1 MLLHIKICHWLLG
14 QLNWVDSSLLEGILT
29 LHSFLLGQ
37 EYWGWLQSHCNL
49 LVHTAFLISCLGMA
63 FPLQRSFVGWA
74 LLVWVFQKLIRAFG
88 HVLLLSS
95 RRTEHH
101 LRRSQAIKAHETV
114 QVPNT
119 TQMAAWENYVSHR
132 GYWICTNVCSV
143 FLTCLSEPRWCL
155 QQREIFGV
163 VHFPPTLLF
172 TGNRKCFFFLCIYL
186 CSTVITK
193 GYIFPLSLV
202 THECPLAVGSAFP
215 LIFHRAVSLF
225 TPSSNVCYI
234 SHKNSM

>member
-49 LVHTAFLISCLGMA
+49 LVHIAFLISCLGMA

-172 TGNRKCFFFLCIYL
+172 TGNRKCFFFPMYLFVLNCNHKGLYFSPFSGDPWVSTCCRFCISSYL
-186 CSTVITK
+186 SQSCE
-193 GYIFPLSLV
+193 P
-202 THECPLAVGSAFP
+202 
-215 LIFHRAVSLF
+215 FHPFL
-225 TPSSNVCYI
+225 
-234 SHKNSM
+234 